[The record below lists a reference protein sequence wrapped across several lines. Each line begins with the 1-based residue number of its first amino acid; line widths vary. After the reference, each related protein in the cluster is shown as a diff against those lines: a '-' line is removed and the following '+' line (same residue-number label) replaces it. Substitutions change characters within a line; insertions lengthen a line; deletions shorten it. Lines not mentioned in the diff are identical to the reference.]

1 MICVPII
8 KFRKLMASFPS
19 LLVYVFDELSSISG
33 ARPLQSSMARECVLD
48 DLVDLGCSSRGA
60 SFLSLLMD

>member
-48 DLVDLGCSSRGA
+48 DLGCSSRGA